1 MVKKVRWKIILY
13 TTGLVCLFLIL
24 ISASINLV
32 VHSSNAS
39 AADHILWHLAY
50 DEKTN
55 PNGENPLNTSITVSE
70 TGTSEEV
77 PFSKSAF
84 EGTDDRPHFP
94 SSDELLERSN
104 YFTATFENRKL
115 SEVNLK
121 HFDALEK
128 SEAEQIAGKIYAL
141 DREKGYFSSIYRYLR
156 VDRGDSKVQI
166 YVLDVAM
173 QARNFLTLVTVTY
186 SFCFANTLI
195 SFLVIFFVSKNLV
208 TPLVISQQKQKRFI
222 SDASH
227 ELKTPLTIIS
237 ANNEL
242 MEMQYGENDSTK
254 IIAKEVQ
261 KMSSMITE
269 LNTLARYDEKEKEE
283 SAEFDLSKAY
293 LDISSTFLNA
303 FKEHGKRYTEEIQE
317 GVKFFGNE
325 ASIRKLFSIVLDNAL
340 KYSLTECSAT
350 LKKENGKIVF
360 DIANDAK
367 DVQAQEYLSVFER
380 FYRSENARGS
390 AVKGSGIGLSL
401 ASRIAELNKIKLTA
415 YGDKEGR
422 FHIKALF

>member
-1 MVKKVRWKIILY
+1 
-13 TTGLVCLFLIL
+13 
-24 ISASINLV
+24 
-32 VHSSNAS
+32 
-39 AADHILWHLAY
+39 
-50 DEKTN
+50 
-55 PNGENPLNTSITVSE
+55 
-70 TGTSEEV
+70 
-77 PFSKSAF
+77 
-84 EGTDDRPHFP
+84 
-94 SSDELLERSN
+94 
-104 YFTATFENRKL
+104 
-115 SEVNLK
+115 
-121 HFDALEK
+121 
-128 SEAEQIAGKIYAL
+128 
-141 DREKGYFSSIYRYLR
+141 
-156 VDRGDSKVQI
+156 
-166 YVLDVAM
+166 
-173 QARNFLTLVTVTY
+173 
-186 SFCFANTLI
+186 
-195 SFLVIFFVSKNLV
+195 
-208 TPLVISQQKQKRFI
+208 
-222 SDASH
+222 
-227 ELKTPLTIIS
+227 
-237 ANNEL
+237 

-350 LKKENGKIVF
+350 LKKENGKTVF

-367 DVQAQEYLSVFER
+367 DVQAQEYPSAFER

-390 AVKGSGIGLSL
+390 DVKGSGIGLSL